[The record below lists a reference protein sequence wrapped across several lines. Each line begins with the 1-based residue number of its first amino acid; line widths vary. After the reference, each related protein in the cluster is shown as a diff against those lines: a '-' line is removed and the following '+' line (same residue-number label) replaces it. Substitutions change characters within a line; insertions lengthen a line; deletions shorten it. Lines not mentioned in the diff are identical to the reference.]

1 MGKVRQEDIKRI
13 ARELLKRYPDRFT
26 NDFDANKK
34 LVMTLTNVSS
44 TKIRNKIAGYVT
56 SLRKMMKG
64 VETEAIKKEED
75 LLA

>member
-1 MGKVRQEDIKRI
+1 MRQEDIKRI

>member
-56 SLRKMMKG
+56 SLRKMIKG

>member
-1 MGKVRQEDIKRI
+1 VRQEDIKRI

-26 NDFDANKK
+26 NDFNANKK

>member
-1 MGKVRQEDIKRI
+1 LGKVRQEDIKRI

>member
-1 MGKVRQEDIKRI
+1 MRQEDIKRI

-56 SLRKMMKG
+56 SLSKMMKG